1 MGVAALEHSVF
12 FTGGVPAASVEDVF
26 RLLSSSVGRRALAYP
41 DGEINE
47 RQYWIGAL
55 KDTVWS
61 RCEGMEMIPSDLPWD
76 SERNMFPSF
85 RLKDGVTEV
94 RLGGLLPYSSAA
106 IESYEIFER
115 LRVEGV
121 VDPGVRFQMA
131 IPAAID
137 AIALYFPDV
146 EHWPMLIRAW
156 TCAVQDELRRMLE
169 VIPAA
174 DLVFQL
180 DYCVEVSLITGA
192 IAEHVDWVT
201 PEMTAD
207 AFARYTSQEY
217 LAAHLGGLPEDVI
230 AGYHICLGTYPA
242 FPNAPI
248 DDIGLPVDL
257 ANAMAANSGRRVDFV
272 HLPVMP
278 DAGES
283 FFAPLDRLD
292 VGDAA
297 IYLGV
302 ECNDGLE
309 AMRQRMSDARKFLDR
324 FGVSHYC
331 GYAFNTDTLPQLM
344 SDLREGADEQAAAM
358 GER

>member
-1 MGVAALEHSVF
+1 
-12 FTGGVPAASVEDVF
+12 
-26 RLLSSSVGRRALAYP
+26 
-41 DGEINE
+41 
-47 RQYWIGAL
+47 
-55 KDTVWS
+55 
-61 RCEGMEMIPSDLPWD
+61 
-76 SERNMFPSF
+76 
-85 RLKDGVTEV
+85 
-94 RLGGLLPYSSAA
+94 
-106 IESYEIFER
+106 
-115 LRVEGV
+115 
-121 VDPGVRFQMA
+121 
-131 IPAAID
+131 
-137 AIALYFPDV
+137 
-146 EHWPMLIRAW
+146 
-156 TCAVQDELRRMLE
+156 MLE

-174 DLVFQL
+174 DLLFQL

-192 IAEHVDWVT
+192 IAKHVDWVT

-207 AFARYTSQEY
+207 AFARYTSQKY
-217 LAAHLGGLPEDVI
+217 LAAHLAGLPEDVM

-257 ANAMAANSGRRVDFV
+257 ANAMVANSGRRVDFF

-331 GYAFNTDTLPQLM
+331 GYAFNTDILPQLM